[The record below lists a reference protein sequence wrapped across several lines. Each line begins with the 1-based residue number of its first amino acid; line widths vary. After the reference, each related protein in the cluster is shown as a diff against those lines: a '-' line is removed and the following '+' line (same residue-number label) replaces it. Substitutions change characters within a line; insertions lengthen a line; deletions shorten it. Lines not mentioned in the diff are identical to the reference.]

1 MKRRRL
7 LSFLLG
13 FLLLAGA
20 LLPVAQ
26 AANAPIRLADAMAL
40 PEAPEIQAEFAIL
53 MELKSGTILYEKNAR
68 ERAYPASTTKILTA
82 LLTMENCQ
90 LEDSVTFSFRATH
103 EIPPDSS
110 TIARTEGE
118 VMTVEEC
125 LYGMMVSSANEVAQA
140 LGEHISGSL
149 ESFAALMTLRAYEL
163 GAVNSHFANAH
174 GYYDPEHYT
183 CAYDLALIM
192 REAMQYDVL
201 KTIMGTE
208 RWEIPPTNKHA
219 ETTYLRMK
227 HPLLSNAEEMKY
239 PYAVAGKTGYT
250 PEAGN
255 TLVTYAK
262 QGDLDLICVVMR
274 DPNSKAT
281 GEDSVALFNYG
292 FQNFQCLSLSSA
304 ESIHQNKE
312 DDFLDDD
319 LLRLTGSSD
328 AWCTLPAG
336 MSLSDLR
343 SEVILMGGTEEDSA
357 LAARIYYL
365 GDQEVGRIRLSAV
378 PIEERI
384 RLEPVVRVEP
394 SRKEILRRVYL
405 GLPLIY
411 WILIGGG
418 VVVLVILLL
427 IVLFIRRLFKQR
439 KRRQEQ
445 ARRALNRIAE

>member
-1 MKRRRL
+1 MVR
-7 LSFLLG
+7 
-13 FLLLAGA
+13 
-20 LLPVAQ
+20 
-26 AANAPIRLADAMAL
+26 AADAPIELGSAVSL
-40 PEAPEIQAEFAIL
+40 PEPPEIRAEYAIL
-53 MELKSGTILYEKNAR
+53 MEMKSGTILYEKNAR
-68 ERAYPASTTKILTA
+68 ERAYPASTTKVLTA
-82 LLTMENCQ
+82 LLTMENCK
-90 LEDSVTFSFRATH
+90 LDDSVTFSYRATH

-118 VMTVEEC
+118 IMTVEEC
-125 LYGMMVSSANEVAQA
+125 LRGMMISSANEVAQA

-149 ESFAALMTLRAYEL
+149 ESFASLMTLRAFEL
-163 GAVNSHFANAH
+163 GAVNSHFSNAH

-192 REAMQYDVL
+192 REAMKYDVL
-201 KTIMGTE
+201 RTIMGTE
-208 RWEIPPTNKHA
+208 RSEIPPTNKHS

-227 HPLLSNAEEMKY
+227 HPLLSDAQDMKY

-274 DPNSKAT
+274 DPDSKAT
-281 GEDSVALFNYG
+281 GEDSVALFQYG
-292 FQNFQCLSLSSA
+292 FQNFRCFSLSSA
-304 ESIHQNKE
+304 ESIQQNSG

-319 LLRLTGSSD
+319 LLRLSAFSD
-328 AWCTLPAG
+328 AWCTLPQDMTLA
-336 MSLSDLR
+336 DLR
-343 SEVILMGGTEEDSA
+343 SEVILMGGTQKDSA

-365 GDQEVGRIRLSAV
+365 GDREVGRIRLSAE
-378 PIEERI
+378 PIPERI
-384 RLEPVVRVEP
+384 KLEPVVRVEP
-394 SRKEILRRVYL
+394 SRNEILRRVHL

-418 VVVLVILLL
+418 VLILGLLL
-427 IVLFIRRLFKQR
+427 LLFLFIRRLLKQR
-439 KRRQEQ
+439 RRREEQ